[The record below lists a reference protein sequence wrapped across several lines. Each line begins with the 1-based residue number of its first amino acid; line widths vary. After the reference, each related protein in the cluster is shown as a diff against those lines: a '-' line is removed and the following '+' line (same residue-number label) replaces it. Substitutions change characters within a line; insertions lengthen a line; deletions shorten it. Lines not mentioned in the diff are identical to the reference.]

1 MLRPCERSS
10 TRTPSA
16 RETNPPPPPAMA
28 AAAAAR
34 KPRGTHKT
42 GGTPFAAKT
51 FNNISLKVTP
61 LLTPDRL
68 PGSKQGQYLTNV
80 ISLIKGA
87 QSSIHIELQ
96 YIEASKG
103 NGSLYDQLLQALA
116 DKIAAGKEVQ
126 LIVSADYAEKWGEK
140 MKSAGVDL
148 TANIHMYPD
157 VHNKGFVV
165 DGKTVIVSSQN
176 FSPAGIDENRD
187 AGMILESPEL
197 AQYFGPIFDAD
208 WKSSRPLV
216 ARAAGAKKTT
226 RSGAKKVKK
235 TAAKKT
241 AKKAKKGR

>member
-1 MLRPCERSS
+1 MVVVFPVSCT
-10 TRTPSA
+10 TRTALPTEIVLEPSQRPRA
-16 RETNPPPPPAMA
+16 AGHAQSGPAAATNP
-28 AAAAAR
+28 
-34 KPRGTHKT
+34 
-42 GGTPFAAKT
+42 
-51 FNNISLKVTP
+51 VT
-61 LLTPDRL
+61 LR
-68 PGSKQGQYLTNV
+68 V
-80 ISLIKGA
+80 WVW
-87 QSSIHIELQ
+87 E
-96 YIEASKG
+96 
-103 NGSLYDQLLQALA
+103 ALA

-216 ARAAGAKKTT
+216 VNAGAAGAKKTT
-226 RSGAKKVKK
+226 RSGAKKAKK